1 MIPQT
6 RFARSGKVNIAY
18 QVIGDGPLDLVYV
31 PGWVSHLEPR
41 WEDPDH
47 ARFLQRLAS
56 FSRLITFDKRL
67 ILKRRRKDMASNESS
82 LQMWSPRLLSVLR
95 IVTALLFMMHGT
107 AKLFQMPHQAMF
119 DNLQLMSL
127 LGLQGVLEAG
137 GGLLLLI
144 GLFSRPVAFVLSG
157 DMAVAYFMS
166 HWPKSWLPI
175 LNGGDL
181 AVLFCFVFLYLCVAG
196 PGPWSVD
203 ARFRS
208 TT

>member
-1 MIPQT
+1 M
-6 RFARSGKVNIAY
+6 
-18 QVIGDGPLDLVYV
+18 
-31 PGWVSHLEPR
+31 VS
-41 WEDPDH
+41 
-47 ARFLQRLAS
+47 QQS
-56 FSRLITFDKRL
+56 FFQ
-67 ILKRRRKDMASNESS
+67 E
-82 LQMWSPRLLSVLR
+82 WSPRLLSVLR

-127 LGLQGVLEAG
+127 IGVQGMLEAG

-157 DMAVAYFMS
+157 DMAVAYFMV

-181 AVLFCFVFLYLCVAG
+181 AVLFCFVFLYLWAAG
-196 PGPWSVD
+196 PGPWSID
-203 ARFRS
+203 AQYRATRSRS
-208 TT
+208 TAI

>member
-1 MIPQT
+1 MP
-6 RFARSGKVNIAY
+6 AY
-18 QVIGDGPLDLVYV
+18 Q
-31 PGWVSHLEPR
+31 
-41 WEDPDH
+41 
-47 ARFLQRLAS
+47 
-56 FSRLITFDKRL
+56 TFFEL
-67 ILKRRRKDMASNESS
+67 
-82 LQMWSPRLLSVLR
+82 WSPRLLSVLR

-127 LGLQGVLEAG
+127 LGLQGMLEFG
-137 GGLLLLI
+137 GGFLLLI
-144 GLFSRPVAFVLSG
+144 GLFSRPIAFILSG
-157 DMAVAYFMS
+157 DMAVAYFIA

-203 ARFRS
+203 ARLRAS
-208 TT
+208 R